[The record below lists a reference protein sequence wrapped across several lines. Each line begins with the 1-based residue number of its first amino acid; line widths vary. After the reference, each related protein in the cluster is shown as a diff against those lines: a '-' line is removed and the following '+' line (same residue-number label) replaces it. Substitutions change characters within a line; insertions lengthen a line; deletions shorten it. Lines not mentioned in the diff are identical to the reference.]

1 MKTSNIWY
9 WDILYLSLS
18 KGHHMNRFLTV
29 IFGFLLVCSLNV
41 TAGDADLFVYDRESI
56 EQELSDLTQLEE
68 YVLANKGLTL
78 SMIQNNGNPMA
89 NAVTSHTF
97 NPAALTLFEGPLGI
111 HSFWWG
117 CCFGVVGMA
126 VVYFVTDDNDEVRKS
141 FHGCIVGTIASVIL
155 YGVGHWTGLIGWQ
168 LW

>member
-1 MKTSNIWY
+1 MY
-9 WDILYLSLS
+9 YQDIFYLS
-18 KGHHMNRFLTV
+18 KHIKRDYMNRFVT
-29 IFGFLLVCSLNV
+29 IFIGFFLAGFLKISAVE
-41 TAGDADLFVYDRESI
+41 ADLFKYDRESV
-56 EQELSDLTQLEE
+56 EQELSGLTQLEE
-68 YVLANKGLTL
+68 FVLANEGFTL
-78 SMIQNNGNPMA
+78 SMIQSSGNPLA
-89 NAVTSHTF
+89 NAMTSHTF
-97 NPAALTLFEGPLGI
+97 NPATLTFFEGPLGI

-168 LW
+168 LR

>member
-1 MKTSNIWY
+1 
-9 WDILYLSLS
+9 
-18 KGHHMNRFLTV
+18 MNRFV
-29 IFGFLLVCSLNV
+29 SVFIGFLLAGFLNV
-41 TAGDADLFVYDRESI
+41 SAGEADLFIYNKEAVD
-56 EQELSDLTQLEE
+56 QELSGLTQLEE
-68 YVLANKGLTL
+68 YVLANEGHTL
-78 SMIQNNGNPMA
+78 SMIRNSGNPLA
-89 NAVTSHTF
+89 NAMTSQAF
-97 NPAALTLFEGPLGI
+97 NPATLTLFEGPLGI